1 MQNNSRELYLQS
13 KIQSLIEIIKIM
25 KNRLDKFVDIYGN
38 LEEWE
43 DLDIQQYVDLD
54 IEEETENIL
63 DFREIS
69 KINTNV
75 KKTEIDNKNNLN
87 ESEILAM
94 IKVLYLQILDMIN
107 NIKHQNE
114 SLNIQYKNLLSIKEM
129 LKKYEN
135 VNNNYKNE

>member
-1 MQNNSRELYLQS
+1 MQYNSRELYLQS
-13 KIQSLIEIIKIM
+13 KIQSLIEVIKIM

-43 DLDIQQYVDLD
+43 NLDIQQYIDLD
-54 IEEETENIL
+54 IKEETENIL

-69 KINTNV
+69 KTNTNV
-75 KKTEIDNKNNLN
+75 KKIDSKNNLN
-87 ESEILAM
+87 ESEVLAM

-114 SLNIQYKNLLSIKEM
+114 SLNVQYKNLLSIKEM

-135 VNNNYKNE
+135 INNNFDN